1 MKEYVTYEHNQYE
14 EYYNGNFRFGEHVK
28 ARYIEQDNISFKNNI
43 LIEALPPERTS
54 EMYYMDVY
62 NPPIFNECEREKDAE
77 YRINSSLRLL
87 NCFFPVSYNLRID
100 SMISR
105 VIRNGY
111 VSKIIFS
118 PEHIE
123 SLKKY
128 SKVLSNTYLK
138 ENDEIQCVYDS
149 TASSGNGF
157 SLFGISGAGKTTAIN
172 KSLSYYPPV
181 IIHTGDGENKFLFTQ
196 VVWIK
201 IDCTYNGG
209 MKGLCQKFFK
219 ELDRLLKGTNY
230 EKQYGNNRN
239 GVDTMITAM
248 AHLVLKHAIGVL
260 VIDEVQ
266 HILGNKKGE
275 QLFNFFV
282 TMMNDVKL
290 PIIFLGTYKAY
301 NTILA
306 KDFRH
311 GRRVT
316 GISDI
321 KWDRLDKDEHW
332 NMFIE
337 ELWQYQWTK
346 EYTPLT
352 EEISDIMYKR
362 TAGITDRIIKL
373 FIAIQIRAIESG
385 QEKITINLINQV
397 TKDSFNLTND
407 MIDALEQRDLK
418 RLAKYEDLYSPDIGG
433 FIHKKEEMKFS
444 QASKDIYC
452 SKSKSTKEREVEAR
466 NNIVLQLQNML
477 YNSEDIVEAFEEVKK
492 KFGVNIDD
500 AILLK
505 ETCKILI
512 EKENSSDKSG
522 EKVKKKKIKKKKV
535 SEEEKEKF
543 LLENVKDDFI

>member
-1 MKEYVTYEHNQYE
+1 MKEYVTYEHSQYE
-14 EYYNGNFRFGEHVK
+14 EYFNGIFKFGEHVK
-28 ARYIEQDNISFKNNI
+28 ARYIKQENISFKNNI

-62 NPPIFNECEREKDAE
+62 NPPIFNESERQKDAE
-77 YRINSSLRLL
+77 YRINSVLRLL

-100 SMISR
+100 SMLSR

-111 VSKIIFS
+111 ASKIVFS
-118 PEHIE
+118 PEHIDD
-123 SLKKY
+123 LKKY
-128 SKVLSNTYLK
+128 SGLLSNTYLK
-138 ENDEIQCVYDS
+138 ENDEIQCVYDN

-157 SLFGISGAGKTTAIN
+157 SLFGISGAGKTTSVN
-172 KSLSYYPPV
+172 MSLSYYPPV

-209 MKGLCQKFFK
+209 MKGLCQKFFQ

-230 EKQYGNNRN
+230 AKQYGNSRN

-282 TMMNDVKL
+282 TIMNDVKL

-321 KWDRLDKDEHW
+321 KWDRLNKDEHW
-332 NMFIE
+332 KMFIE

-352 EEISDIMYKR
+352 DRISDIMYEN

-373 FIAIQIRAIESG
+373 FIAVQIRAIESG
-385 QEKITINLINQV
+385 QEKITIKLIQQV

-407 MIDALEQRDLK
+407 MIDALEQRDLN

-444 QASKDIYC
+444 QVSKDIYC
-452 SKSKSTKEREVEAR
+452 SESKNKKEREIQIR
-466 NNIVLQLQNML
+466 NNIVIQLQKMS
-477 YNSEDIVEAFEEVKK
+477 YDIEDIVDAIDKVKK
-492 KFGVNIDD
+492 KFGKDVDEP
-500 AILLK
+500 ILLK
-505 ETCKILI
+505 ETCKMLI
-512 EKENSSDKSG
+512 EKENPITESSKT
-522 EKVKKKKIKKKKV
+522 VNKKTKRNKV
-535 SEEEKEKF
+535 SEEEKENF
-543 LLENVKDDFI
+543 LLDNVKEDFI